1 MKNSINILNQ
11 LLKGGIFF
19 LFPLVLLI
27 LFFEKAIH
35 LIRPIATVIG
45 EKLSLDNT
53 FFYTPYIF
61 TIIILLLFCLLAGFI
76 ASKGLGSKMILWIE
90 DHLLSLFPGYKLMKN
105 TLQNTAGL
113 NTEFNY
119 PVVLAPIDGWVLGF
133 QVDELE
139 SGEVVIFIPSAPN
152 TWEGNVIIFQ
162 KDEIRETNIQQKDV
176 NKLLRQLG
184 VNSKDILK
192 GLTIPSK

>member
-1 MKNSINILNQ
+1 MKNSFNILNQ
-11 LLKGGIFF
+11 LIKGGIFF

-27 LFFEKAIH
+27 LFFEKAIL
-35 LIRPIATVIG
+35 LIKPIATLIG
-45 EKLSLDNT
+45 EKLSLENT
-53 FFYTPYIF
+53 FFYTPYLF
-61 TIIILLLFCLLAGFI
+61 TIFILLLICILAGFI

-90 DHLLSLFPGYKLMKN
+90 EHLLSLFPGYKLMKN
-105 TLQNTAGL
+105 TLENTAGL
-113 NTEFNY
+113 NSENNY

-152 TWEGNVIIFQ
+152 TWEGNVIIF
-162 KDEIRETNIQQKDV
+162 KKEEIRQTSIEQKDV

-184 VNSKDILK
+184 VNSKEILK